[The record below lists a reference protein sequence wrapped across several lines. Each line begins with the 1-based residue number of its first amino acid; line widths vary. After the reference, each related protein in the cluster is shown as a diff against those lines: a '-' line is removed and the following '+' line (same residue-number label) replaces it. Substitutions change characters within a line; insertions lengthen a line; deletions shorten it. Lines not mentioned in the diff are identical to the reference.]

1 VTVALDPTP
10 RADDQDHATLQW
22 PCPDR
27 LRPSAVII
35 GAQKCGTTSLFKY
48 LREHPRIRA
57 PRTKESRYFDK
68 RWDRGLEWYARQFP
82 RRRPLPGSQTTIDA
96 SPASLFDPQAPARAA
111 RTLPDATIIVLLR
124 NPIDR
129 AYSHYRHNIRRGRAV
144 DSFEAEI
151 EKEPERVQR
160 AVATLQ
166 TQGRYI
172 NKDFFH
178 ASYLTRG
185 QYAGQIRAWLEHFD
199 PSRTII
205 LQSEA
210 MFADPQRSLDAVTDR
225 LGLPRHRLRN
235 PEAHGFGGAHDPVKP
250 ETRAALERY
259 FAPFN
264 RELAELLHSLPVARD
279 TDWPTDG
286 SWPRPG

>member
-1 VTVALDPTP
+1 MVVTAASPQP
-10 RADDQDHATLQW
+10 RAASDQAPLRW

-82 RRRPLPGSQTTIDA
+82 RRSMFSSADTTLDA
-96 SPASLFDPQAPARAA
+96 SPASLLDPKSPQRAA

-129 AYSHYRHNIRRGRAV
+129 AYSQYRHNIRRGRAV
-144 DSFEAEI
+144 ESFEDEI
-151 EKEPERVQR
+151 AREPERLAR
-160 AVATLQ
+160 AAE
-166 TQGRYI
+166 GRYI

-185 QYAGQIRAWLEHFD
+185 HYARQIRAWLDHFD

-225 LGLPRHRLRN
+225 MGLPHHRLRN
-235 PEAHGFGGAHDPVKP
+235 AEAHGFGGAHDPVKP

-286 SWPRPG
+286 SWPRPA